1 MTAPKEIIRLV
12 ENFDR
17 HRDEYHAKSYNEEQ
31 ARADFINPFFAAM
44 KWDVDNKE
52 HPKSER
58 YRDVVLNK
66 SQKEDSADRGFPDYT
81 FRMGGTPVFYVEA
94 KPPSVDI
101 KNDQKAAYQ
110 LRRYAW
116 SAKFSL
122 SILTNFE
129 DFAVYDGSVRPH
141 KDDNAVTARIALWSY
156 TQYPQKWEEIANI
169 FSQEAIEGGLFDK
182 FAGAQARKRGTSEV
196 DTEFLADISKWR
208 DELAHNIASRNRKL
222 SVDDLNNAVQRT
234 IDRIIFLRMCEDR
247 GIEPYGQLQRL
258 LDNEYIYSGLLK
270 LYARADGKYN
280 SGLFYF
286 EHEKGRGEPD
296 TLTPTLNIDN
306 EVLKKIIASL
316 YYPDCPYEFRVL
328 PAEILGNVYEQ
339 FLGKVIRLTKEHHAK
354 VEEKPEVKKAGGVY
368 YTPKYIVDYIVK
380 NTVGKL
386 CEGKTPK
393 QISQLRILDPACGSG
408 SFLLGAYT
416 RLLDYHRDWYAKRWP
431 KQFKKEMYRD
441 KLGQLHLA
449 TAEKKRILLNNVY
462 GVDID
467 LQAVE
472 VTKLSLLL
480 KVLEG
485 ENAETLEQQ
494 ARLFHE
500 RALPDL
506 DNNIKCGN
514 SLIGPDY
521 FAEQLIPDPDEMKR
535 VNPFDW
541 KKEFPE
547 IFKPQITQITQ
558 KQRKSK
564 AKNGGG
570 FDCVIGN
577 PPYVRQEALGE
588 TFKEYVKSHFH
599 AYAGTADLYV
609 YFFEKAHRLLRDGGY
624 FGMICSNKFMRANY
638 GKPLR
643 VFLAEHMALWQ
654 IVDFGELPVFQNA
667 ATFPAIFLT
676 RNIEG
681 EKQKFIYAPIKR
693 LNFKSLEDE
702 VSTIGTEL
710 DDRALRGD
718 NWTLARREEVAV
730 FEKMKRIGVPLG
742 ESVKGQIYRGV
753 LTGLNEAFVI
763 DRETRNNLIT
773 QDPKSGEVIKAFVI
787 GDDVRKYQINFKDR
801 YLILIPMGWTRVHM
815 GKSRDAWKTLQSHYP
830 AVARHLSA
838 FETAAKKRCDK
849 GDYWWELRA
858 CDYYSEFPKPKI
870 VWPEIAKES
879 RFAFDASG
887 YFLNKTCFFSPT
899 NSLYLVGILNSKV
912 IWFYQKSLCS
922 VLGDVNKGGRL
933 LQQKIYIVTIP
944 IRKIDFSN
952 EADKARHDRMV
963 NLVEQMLGLHKQVA
977 KAKGERER
985 TVIQRQIDSTDAD
998 IDKLVY
1004 ELYGLTTKEIAIVEG
1019 K

>member
-208 DELAHNIASRNRKL
+208 DDLAHNIASRNRRL

-247 GIEPYGQLQRL
+247 GIETYGQLRNL
-258 LDNEYIYSGLLK
+258 LNDEYIYSGLRG
-270 LYARADGKYN
+270 LYGRADKRYN
-280 SGLFYF
+280 SGLFHF
-286 EHEKGRGEPD
+286 EHEKGRSEPD

-449 TAEKKRILLNNVY
+449 TAEKKRILLNNIY

-467 LQAVE
+467 PQAVE

-480 KVLEG
+480 KILEG
-485 ENAETLEQQ
+485 ENAATLEQQ
-494 ARLFHE
+494 RLPLDE

-514 SLIGPDY
+514 SLIGTDY
-521 FAEQLIPDPDEMKR
+521 FADRLIPDPEERKR

-541 KKEFPE
+541 QGKDGFPHG
-547 IFKPQITQITQ
+547 FVGKD
-558 KQRKSK
+558 
-564 AKNGGG
+564 GG

-577 PPYVRQEALGE
+577 PPYVRVRI
-588 TFKEYVKSHFH
+588 FKEDHPHEAEYFERVYKCATHVWDIYLLFFERAVQLLKDGGRTSFIVPIQTLHQPNCLSLRELLLKH
-599 AYAGTADLYV
+599 TSIEIVADLS
-609 YFFEKAHRLLRDGGY
+609 LL
-624 FGMICSNKFMRANY
+624 K
-638 GKPLR
+638 
-643 VFLAEHMALWQ
+643 
-654 IVDFGELPVFQNA
+654 VFQNA
-667 ATFPAIFLT
+667 IVKNCILVCKKPDIPNNKIKVYVPRSITEL
-676 RNIEG
+676 NN
-681 EKQKFIYAPIKR
+681 APIREWPQKTVVGTSNLSLKSDLLSPTKSVCDRMLKSSWLLGEICYVTFGLRSCAKGKGEGGKDRLIRDRCKSQKDKPYLEGRDIDRYAIEPTGRYIHYLPEEMYSPRSPALFEARKIVSQSMLSRKR
-693 LNFKSLEDE
+693 LVATLDNEKFYCEQSLVCILPHGIAD
-702 VSTIGTEL
+702 SGKGMA
-710 DDRALRGD
+710 DY
-718 NWTLARREEVAV
+718 
-730 FEKMKRIGVPLG
+730 PL
-742 ESVKGQIYRGV
+742 EFV
-753 LTGLNEAFVI
+753 L
-763 DRETRNNLIT
+763 
-773 QDPKSGEVIKAFVI
+773 
-787 GDDVRKYQINFKDR
+787 
-801 YLILIPMGWTRVHM
+801 
-815 GKSRDAWKTLQSHYP
+815 
-830 AVARHLSA
+830 
-838 FETAAKKRCDK
+838 
-849 GDYWWELRA
+849 
-858 CDYYSEFPKPKI
+858 
-870 VWPEIAKES
+870 
-879 RFAFDASG
+879 
-887 YFLNKTCFFSPT
+887 
-899 NSLYLVGILNSKV
+899 GILNSRAASFYFGTV
-912 IWFYQKSLCS
+912 IIDYSL
-922 VLGDVNKGGRL
+922 GGGL
-933 LQQKIYIVTIP
+933 IHATPGAQEKIP
-944 IRKIDFSN
+944 IP
-952 EADKARHDRMV
+952 KANAKQVESVVR
-963 NLVEQMLGLHKQVA
+963 LVERMLALHKQLQ
-977 KAKGERER
+977 KAKSEQER
-985 TVIQRQIDSTDAD
+985 TVIQRQIDSTDAE

-1004 ELYGLTTKEIAIVEG
+1004 ELYGLTDKEVAIAEE